1 MKRVISGW
9 ERPDIIKSTLNQ
21 IQRSIETELYDV
33 YLGEEEAGKGGLK
46 LQLGVQTEKRY
57 HLRKETKRFVGGRE
71 GNIKREEERID

>member
-46 LQLGVQTEKRY
+46 LQLGVQTEKKVSPKKRNKEICWGER
-57 HLRKETKRFVGGRE
+57 RKYQERGG
-71 GNIKREEERID
+71 KD